1 MLPGDVPPRWDYL
14 AKKVGYVAL
23 YVSDDLGLPLSGDER
38 EPQRQLMAA
47 AEPGRFV
54 AASIA
59 YSTL

>member
-1 MLPGDVPPRWDYL
+1 MPPRWDYL

-23 YVSDDLGLPLSGDER
+23 YVCDGLGLPLSGDER

-47 AEPGRFV
+47 AERGRFV

>member
-1 MLPGDVPPRWDYL
+1 MPPRWDYL

-23 YVSDDLGLPLSGDER
+23 YVCDGLGLPLSGGER
-38 EPQRQLMAA
+38 ELQRQLMAA
-47 AEPGRFV
+47 AERGRFV